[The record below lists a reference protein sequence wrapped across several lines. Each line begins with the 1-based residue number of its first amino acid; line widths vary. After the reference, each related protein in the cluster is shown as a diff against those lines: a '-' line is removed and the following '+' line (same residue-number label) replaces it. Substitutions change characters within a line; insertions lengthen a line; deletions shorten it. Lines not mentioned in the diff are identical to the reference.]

1 MRKKAQSAF
10 NVDQEEII
18 NETGDVTAWELK
30 NRKKKVVDD
39 KPVHFSNAILQTSK
53 LLFLRF
59 MYWLYKHLEPGS
71 FRTCYADTD
80 SMCLALTKTDH
91 AAMKGDTES
100 FYRGLFDPIVKSN
113 MRQSWE
119 STWKDWFVTTDDV
132 HDKRKPGKLKGQSSF
147 NTLCYFYF

>member
-18 NETGDVTAWELK
+18 VETGDVIAWELK

-91 AAMKGDTES
+91 TAMHIDTES

-132 HDKRKPGKLKGQSSF
+132 HDKRKPGKLKGQSI
-147 NTLCYFYF
+147 